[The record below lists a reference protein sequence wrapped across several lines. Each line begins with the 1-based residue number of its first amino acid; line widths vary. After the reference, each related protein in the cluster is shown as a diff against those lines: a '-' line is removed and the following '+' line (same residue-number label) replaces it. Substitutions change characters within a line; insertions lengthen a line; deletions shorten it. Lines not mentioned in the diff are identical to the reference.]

1 MKPLLIFALAFLGIV
16 HQSFSQSDSIVSGKN
31 DSNILPSLRYIVYL
45 ENPNDQNFNKPI
57 DLELFNL
64 FNYSLKS
71 IKDGNFT
78 ISNFNLKKKNLFD
91 YQDFKN
97 KPADRLKELMP
108 NYDLMS
114 APLPSQPL
122 F

>member
-1 MKPLLIFALAFLGIV
+1 L
-16 HQSFSQSDSIVSGKN
+16 
-31 DSNILPSLRYIVYL
+31 
-45 ENPNDQNFNKPI
+45 
-57 DLELFNL
+57 NL

-78 ISNFNLKKKNLFD
+78 ISNFNLKKKNFFD
-91 YQDFKN
+91 YQDFRN
-97 KPADRLKELMP
+97 NPADRLKELMP
-108 NYDLMS
+108 DYDLNS